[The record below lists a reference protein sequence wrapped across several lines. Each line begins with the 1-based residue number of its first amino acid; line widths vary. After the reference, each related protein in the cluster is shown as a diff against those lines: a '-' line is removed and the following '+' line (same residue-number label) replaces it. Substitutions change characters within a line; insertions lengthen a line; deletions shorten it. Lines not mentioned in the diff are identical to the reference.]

1 MPEDRLAAMAMNAP
15 AASKHPTRE
24 DILEAARAM
33 VPMLRDKAL
42 QSERDR
48 LIPGETHRAFQQ
60 AGFYRLFQPA
70 RYGGYEM
77 PIGMMV
83 EVAGELG
90 RGCGSSAWIFTNLAV
105 QNWIIGMH
113 QPRAQEDVWGHDP
126 QALAASSFP
135 TQGGTGRYVD
145 GGLVLNGIWSFASG
159 IDFVQWENLQCFI
172 PKEGGPPDHRFVL
185 VPRSD
190 FTIKDDWVANGLSG
204 TGSKS
209 IVFKDVFVPEHR
221 VLNTQ
226 LIGGG
231 PSPGSAVNPHP
242 LYKIPPWSVGTKVFS
257 GPALGIAR
265 GALELI
271 VEEMRSRVSV
281 AGGARMSDLPTV
293 QVRVAEAMAEIEA
306 AAALLLKDC
315 DDAMAFGATG
325 ERAPLPLRA
334 RWRLNN
340 AFAGQLCLRAVE
352 RLHPLIGARGIN
364 QDSLFLLAWRD
375 IHAAVSQI
383 TMAWDIQAVN
393 AGRIE
398 FGLPSLDPRL

>member
-1 MPEDRLAAMAMNAP
+1 MDATLKRPERD
-15 AASKHPTRE
+15 
-24 DILEAARAM
+24 DILGAARDL
-33 VPMLRDKAL
+33 VPALRKTAL
-42 QSERDR
+42 QAERDR
-48 LIPGETHRAFQQ
+48 IIPIDTHRAFQQ

-90 RGCGSSAWIFTNLAV
+90 RGCGSSAWIFSNLAV

-113 QPRAQEDVWGHDP
+113 APQAQDDVWSRNAD
-126 QALAASSFP
+126 ALCASSFP
-135 TQGGTGRYVD
+135 TQGGSGRYVD

-159 IDFVQWENLQCFI
+159 IDFVDWENLPVFI
-172 PKEGGPPDHRFVL
+172 PKENGPPDHRFAL
-185 VPRSD
+185 VPKSD
-190 FTIKDDWVANGLSG
+190 FTIEDDWAAGGLAG

-209 IVFKDVFVPEHR
+209 IVFQDVFVPEHR

-231 PSPGSAVNPHP
+231 PSPGSAVNPGP
-242 LYKIPPWSVGTKVFS
+242 LYKVPPWSVGTKVFS

-265 GALELI
+265 GAHELI
-271 VEEMRSRVSV
+271 VEEMSARLSVGRVK
-281 AGGARMSDLPTV
+281 MSELPTV
-293 QVRVAEAMAEIEA
+293 QIRVAEAAAEIDA
-306 AAALLLKDC
+306 ACALLLKDC
-315 DDAMAFGATG
+315 DEAMTIAETDEKPA
-325 ERAPLPLRA
+325 LPQRA

-340 AFAGQLCLRAVE
+340 AFAGQLCLRAIE

-364 QDSLFLLAWRD
+364 DPDSLFLLAWRD

-393 AGRIE
+393 AGRVQ
-398 FGLPSLDPRL
+398 FGLPPQDPRL

>member
-1 MPEDRLAAMAMNAP
+1 
-15 AASKHPTRE
+15 
-24 DILEAARAM
+24 
-33 VPMLRDKAL
+33 
-42 QSERDR
+42 
-48 LIPGETHRAFQQ
+48 
-60 AGFYRLFQPA
+60 
-70 RYGGYEM
+70 
-77 PIGMMV
+77 
-83 EVAGELG
+83 
-90 RGCGSSAWIFTNLAV
+90 
-105 QNWIIGMH
+105 MH
-113 QPRAQEDVWGHDP
+113 QPQAQEDVWGPNH

-135 TQGGTGRYVD
+135 TQGGTGRYVE

-159 IDFVQWENLQCFI
+159 IDFVDWENLQCFI
-172 PKEGGPPDHRFVL
+172 PKPDGPPDHRFVL

-190 FTIKDDWVANGLSG
+190 FTIEDDWRSAGLAA

-209 IVFKDVFVPEHR
+209 IVFKDVFVPAHR
-221 VLNTQ
+221 VLDTR

-231 PSPGSAVNPHP
+231 PSPGSAVNPHA

-271 VEEMRSRVSV
+271 IAEMSARYSV
-281 AGGARMSDLPTV
+281 GKVKMSEIPTV
-293 QVRVAEAMAEIEA
+293 QVRVAEALAEIEA
-306 AAALLLKDC
+306 ADALLLKDC
-315 DDAMAFGATG
+315 DDAMRFGATG
-325 ERAPLPLRA
+325 ERAPIELRA

-340 AFAGQLCLRAVE
+340 AFAGQLCLRAIE

-364 QDSLFLLAWRD
+364 DADSLFLLAWRD

-393 AGRIE
+393 AGRIM

>member
-1 MPEDRLAAMAMNAP
+1 MPLPGRAIPKPPSRDEILDR
-15 AASKHPTRE
+15 
-24 DILEAARAM
+24 ARAM
-33 VPMLRDKAL
+33 VPTLRSCAL
-42 QSERDR
+42 QAERER
-48 LIPGETHRAFQQ
+48 LIPRQTHETFRD

-90 RGCGSSAWIFTNLAV
+90 RGCGSSAWIFSNLAV

-113 QPRAQEDVWGHDP
+113 HPQAQEDVWGANAD
-126 QALAASSFP
+126 ALAASSFP
-135 TQGGTGRYVD
+135 TQGGAGRYVE
-145 GGLVLNGIWSFASG
+145 GGLVLSGVWSFASG
-159 IDFVQWENLQCFI
+159 IDFVDWENLQCFI
-172 PKEGGPPDHRFVL
+172 PKQGGPPDHRFVL
-185 VPRSD
+185 VPKSD
-190 FTIKDDWVANGLSG
+190 FTIKDDWRATGLGG

-209 IVFKDVFVPEHR
+209 IVCDNVFVPEHR

-231 PSPGSAVNPHP
+231 PSPGSAVNPHS

-271 VEEMRSRVSV
+271 IAEMRMRLSV
-281 AGGARMSDLPTV
+281 GGVKMAELPTV
-293 QVRVAEAMAEIEA
+293 QIRVAEAIAEIEA
-306 AAALLLKDC
+306 ASALLLKDC
-315 DDAMAFGATG
+315 DDAMRFGETG
-325 ERAPLPLRA
+325 ERAPIELRA

-340 AFAGQLCLRAVE
+340 AFAGQLCLRAVD

-364 QDSLFLLAWRD
+364 DPESRFLLAWRD

>member
-1 MPEDRLAAMAMNAP
+1 MPPPGRAIPKPPNRDEILDR
-15 AASKHPTRE
+15 
-24 DILEAARAM
+24 ARAM
-33 VPMLRDKAL
+33 VPTLRSYAL
-42 QSERDR
+42 QAEREW
-48 LIPGETHRAFQQ
+48 LIPRQTHEAFRD

-90 RGCGSSAWIFTNLAV
+90 RGCGSSAWIFSNLAV

-113 QPRAQEDVWGHDP
+113 HPQAQEDVWGANAD
-126 QALAASSFP
+126 ALAASSFP
-135 TQGGTGRYVD
+135 TQGGAGRYVE
-145 GGLVLNGIWSFASG
+145 GGLVLSGVWSFASG
-159 IDFVQWENLQCFI
+159 IDFVDWENLQCFI
-172 PKEGGPPDHRFVL
+172 PTQGGPPDHRFVL
-185 VPRSD
+185 VPKSE
-190 FTIKDDWVANGLSG
+190 FTIKDDWRATGLAG

-209 IVFKDVFVPEHR
+209 IVCDNVFVPEHR

-271 VEEMRSRVSV
+271 IAEMRTRLSV
-281 AGGARMSDLPTV
+281 GGVKMAELPTV
-293 QVRVAEAMAEIEA
+293 QIRVAEAIAEIEA
-306 AAALLLKDC
+306 ASALLLKDC
-315 DDAMAFGATG
+315 DDAMRFGETG
-325 ERAPLPLRA
+325 ERAPIELRA

-340 AFAGQLCLRAVE
+340 AFAGQLCLRAVD

-364 QDSLFLLAWRD
+364 DPESRFLLAWRD

>member
-1 MPEDRLAAMAMNAP
+1 MPLPGRAIPKPPSRDEILDR
-15 AASKHPTRE
+15 
-24 DILEAARAM
+24 ARAM
-33 VPMLRDKAL
+33 VPTLRSYAL
-42 QSERDR
+42 QAERER
-48 LIPGETHRAFQQ
+48 LIPRQTHETFRD

-90 RGCGSSAWIFTNLAV
+90 RGCGSSAWIFSNLAV

-113 QPRAQEDVWGHDP
+113 HPQAQEDVWGANPD
-126 QALAASSFP
+126 ALAASSFP
-135 TQGGTGRYVD
+135 TQGGAGRYVE
-145 GGLVLNGIWSFASG
+145 GGLVLSGVWSFASG
-159 IDFVQWENLQCFI
+159 IDFVDWENLQCFI
-172 PKEGGPPDHRFVL
+172 PKQGGPPDHRFVL
-185 VPRSD
+185 VPKSD
-190 FTIKDDWVANGLSG
+190 FTIKNDWRATGLAG

-209 IVFKDVFVPEHR
+209 IVCDNVFVPEHR

-271 VEEMRSRVSV
+271 IAEMRTRLSV
-281 AGGARMSDLPTV
+281 GGVKMAELPTV
-293 QVRVAEAMAEIEA
+293 QIRVAEAIAEIEA
-306 AAALLLKDC
+306 ASALLLKDC
-315 DDAMAFGATG
+315 DDAMRFGETS
-325 ERAPLPLRA
+325 ERAPIELRA

-340 AFAGQLCLRAVE
+340 AFAGQLCLRAVD

-364 QDSLFLLAWRD
+364 DPESRFLLAWRD

>member
-1 MPEDRLAAMAMNAP
+1 MSMPGRVIPKPPSRDEILDR
-15 AASKHPTRE
+15 
-24 DILEAARAM
+24 ARAM
-33 VPMLRDKAL
+33 VATLRSHAL
-42 QSERDR
+42 QAERDR
-48 LIPGETHRAFQQ
+48 LIPRRTHEQFRD

-70 RYGGYEM
+70 RYGGYEI

-113 QPRAQEDVWGHDP
+113 DPQAQEDVWGANPD
-126 QALAASSFP
+126 ALAASSFP
-135 TQGGTGRYVD
+135 TQGGTGRYVE
-145 GGLVLNGIWSFASG
+145 GGLVLNGVWSFASG
-159 IDFVQWENLQCFI
+159 VDFADWENLQCFI
-172 PKEGGPPDHRFVL
+172 PKGGGPPDHRFVL
-185 VPRSD
+185 LPKRD
-190 FTIKDDWVANGLSG
+190 FTIKDDWRATCLAG

-209 IVFKDVFVPEHR
+209 IVCDNIFVPEHR

-231 PSPGSAVNPHP
+231 PSPGSAVNPHA
-242 LYKIPPWSVGTKVFS
+242 LYKVPPWSVGTKVFS

-265 GALELI
+265 GALELV
-271 VEEMRSRVSV
+271 VEEMRTRLSV
-281 AGGARMSDLPTV
+281 AGVKMAEVPTV
-293 QVRVAEAMAEIEA
+293 QVRVAEALAEIEA
-306 AAALLLKDC
+306 ANALLLKDC
-315 DDAMAFGATG
+315 EDAMTFGETG
-325 ERAPLPLRA
+325 ERAPLELRG

-352 RLHPLIGARGIN
+352 RLHPLAGARGIN
-364 QDSLFLLAWRD
+364 DPDSLFLLAWRD

-393 AGRIE
+393 AGRIM